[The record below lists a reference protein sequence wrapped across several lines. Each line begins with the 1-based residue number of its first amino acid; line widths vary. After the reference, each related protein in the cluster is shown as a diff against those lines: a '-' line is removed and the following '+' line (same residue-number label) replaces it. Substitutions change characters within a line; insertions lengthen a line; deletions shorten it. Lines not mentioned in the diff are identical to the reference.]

1 MMPVRWMTCMLVLF
15 LALFGARTHEGH
27 TYVVGTVMAMSDSQ
41 LVVNKK
47 NGQTIAIQRDR
58 DTRYRAAS
66 LATSR
71 ATVRVGDRVV
81 VEVTEEANSF
91 RAAEVR
97 YASVASRT
105 P

>member
-1 MMPVRWMTCMLVLF
+1 MLVLF

-58 DTRYRAAS
+58 HTRYRAAS
-66 LATSR
+66 RATSR
-71 ATVRVGDRVV
+71 STRSISLG
-81 VEVTEEANSF
+81 
-91 RAAEVR
+91 
-97 YASVASRT
+97 RT
-105 P
+105 PGGSPHSRHEEQIHGELRACQQQI